1 MPKTQAKVE
10 SWGGE
15 LSIKEVRLFK
25 VIQFIQELFNFF
37 IVFLSWCVVL
47 APMGRKPDFIGKTV
61 KSTPINT

>member
-25 VIQFIQELFNFF
+25 VIQFIQDLFNFF
-37 IVFLSWCVVL
+37 IVFLS
-47 APMGRKPDFIGKTV
+47 
-61 KSTPINT
+61 